1 MNEIKKEIKE
11 IKLDLLIDFY
21 KREGRLPKGN
31 EFIEIETYKFKIGI
45 YLRNLKQGNLKL
57 SENQREKLDQEI
69 PHWDVVNKHYDKDEK
84 INMLITFYK
93 RKERLP
99 KQDEFVGNEQYKFDG
114 GIFINN
120 LKRGCVTLSNEQRK
134 KLDQEIP
141 HWDVVNKHYDKDE
154 KINML
159 IAFYKLEGRLPKN
172 DEVIGNDEY
181 EFDGGAF
188 VQNLK
193 QKRITLSDQQREKLD
208 QEIPDW
214 DVIKHKSKRIHV

>member
-57 SENQREKLDQEI
+57 SENQRE
-69 PHWDVVNKHYDKDEK
+69 
-84 INMLITFYK
+84 
-93 RKERLP
+93 
-99 KQDEFVGNEQYKFDG
+99 
-114 GIFINN
+114 
-120 LKRGCVTLSNEQRK
+120 